1 MIRALTLLLVVV
13 LLVNVTVAY
22 SEGNYIIYVYGNI
35 HCPHC
40 AALKEFIIE
49 NYGREHLYFCDVGEN
64 QTCALK
70 FYNIIRAFGIQP
82 AIPLSAVIV
91 DGKAT
96 GVVFGELPVKSVWDK
111 LVKPADLDSHIPIY
125 AMAVNGTPTIIGYIE
140 ISQEALAYLFIH
152 GELPPTNTT
161 ATTTTNT
168 SNTMQNTSTT
178 TTNTST
184 TTTTKITTTST
195 LTATKTLLST
205 STVNETTKTT
215 NTNTTTTIS
224 STETTISQPV
234 ATNTNNPATTQTIH
248 SKTNTQTMGTT
259 TTSSSTETTATIIKP
274 STSTG
279 RNMDFFTALSLTVSL
294 SLADSV
300 NPCTIYLYTILL
312 IAASIAS
319 IGIERKIDYKR
330 VIAIGLAFALAVFM
344 GYLLL
349 GLGLITFVSSLPKI
363 FFTAVGVGF
372 GLWVIYSALT
382 GRERVAAKKS
392 MVRLLPKASKS
403 LLFSFALGLLATF
416 TLLPCSAGPYIVF
429 AGIASKLS
437 MIQAAILLIIYN
449 LVFISPLIIVLM
461 AILLGVSRQ
470 SVREFLIRY
479 NKILSIIAGLLLIAI
494 ALYASFI

>member
-1 MIRALTLLLVVV
+1 MHRVV
-13 LLVNVTVAY
+13 LVFLAISLLSLTIILAY
-22 SEGNYIIYVYGNI
+22 ANTNYTIYVYGNI

-40 AALKEFIIE
+40 AALKEFITE
-49 NYGREHLYFCDVGEN
+49 NYGSSHLRFCDIGAN
-64 QTCALK
+64 RTCTIK
-70 FYNIIRAFGIQP
+70 FYNIIRAFGMQP

-91 DGKAT
+91 NGKAT
-96 GVVFGELPVKSVWDK
+96 GVVIGEMPVKSVWDK
-111 LVKPADLDSHIPIY
+111 LIQPAELDSHIPIY
-125 AMAVNGTPTIIGYIE
+125 AMTANGTPTIIGYVE

-161 ATTTTNT
+161 APTTMTNT
-168 SNTMQNTSTT
+168 NTTQITSTI

-184 TTTTKITTTST
+184 TLTYTSTTVSSIAPTTSETTAIASVSAKTTISFTETTTSRQT
-195 LTATKTLLST
+195 VT
-205 STVNETTKTT
+205 SRN
-215 NTNTTTTIS
+215 NSTTIQITRS
-224 STETTISQPV
+224 ETF
-234 ATNTNNPATTQTIH
+234 TQT
-248 SKTNTQTMGTT
+248 TGTT
-259 TTSSSTETTATIIKP
+259 TTPNSTTTVTIIKP
-274 STSTG
+274 STSTSG
-279 RNMDFFTALSLTVSL
+279 NENMNFFTALSLTISL

-319 IGIERKIDYKR
+319 IGVERKVNYKR
-330 VIAIGLAFALAVFM
+330 VVAVGLAFALAVWI

-392 MVRLLPKASKS
+392 MVKLLPKASKNI
-403 LLFSFALGLLATF
+403 LLSFALGLLATF

-429 AGIASKLS
+429 AGIAAKLP
-437 MIQAAILLIIYN
+437 MIQAAILLVIYN

-470 SVREFLIRY
+470 SVREFLIKY
-479 NKILSIIAGLLLIAI
+479 NRVLSVIAGLLLIAI
-494 ALYASFI
+494 ALYAFLI

>member
-1 MIRALTLLLVVV
+1 MIRALKLLLIAV
-13 LLVNVTVAY
+13 LLVNAIIVY
-22 SEGNYIIYVYGNI
+22 GGGNYIVYVYGDI

-49 NYGREHLYFCDVGEN
+49 NYGREHLYFCDIGSN
-64 QTCALK
+64 RTCTLK
-70 FYNIIRAFGIQP
+70 FYNIVQAFGIQP
-82 AIPLSAVIV
+82 GIPLSAVIV
-91 DGKAT
+91 DGKVT

-111 LVKPADLDSHIPIY
+111 LIQPADLDSRIPIY
-125 AMAVNGTPTIIGYIE
+125 AMTTNGTPAIIGYIE
-140 ISQEALAYLFIH
+140 MSQEALAYFFIH

-161 ATTTTNT
+161 TTTATITNT
-168 SNTMQNTSTT
+168 TQATLTT

-184 TTTTKITTTST
+184 VTQITSTLTSTITTTSSLAT
-195 LTATKTLLST
+195 TTTTTTTRTSSTTITATVLST
-205 STVNETTKTT
+205 ETTTSQQTT
-215 NTNTTTTIS
+215 NTNS
-224 STETTISQPV
+224 STI
-234 ATNTNNPATTQTIH
+234 TQITH
-248 SKTNTQTMGTT
+248 SKTNTQTMITT
-259 TTSSSTETTATIIKP
+259 TTPSSTATTITVIKP
-274 STSTG
+274 STNTSKSL
-279 RNMDFFTALSLTVSL
+279 DFLTALSLTVSL

-319 IGIERKIDYKR
+319 IGVERR
-330 VIAIGLAFALAVFM
+330 VNYRRVVAVGLAFALAVLM

-437 MIQAAILLIIYN
+437 MIQAAILLVIYN

-470 SVREFLIRY
+470 SVRDFLIKY
-479 NKILSIIAGLLLIAI
+479 NRVLSIIAGLLLIAI

>member
-1 MIRALTLLLVVV
+1 MIRALILLLIVV
-13 LLVNVTVAY
+13 LLVNVIIVY
-22 SEGNYIIYVYGNI
+22 GEENYIVYVYGNI

-40 AALKEFIIE
+40 AALKEFITE
-49 NYGREHLYFCDVGEN
+49 NYGREHLYLCDVGYN
-64 QTCALK
+64 QTCTLK
-70 FYNIIRAFGIQP
+70 FYNIVQAFGIQP
-82 AIPLSAVIV
+82 GIPLSAVIV
-91 DGKAT
+91 DGKVT

-111 LVKPADLDSHIPIY
+111 LIQPADLDSRIPIY
-125 AMAVNGTPTIIGYIE
+125 AMTTNGTPTIIGYIE
-140 ISQEALAYLFIH
+140 MSQEALAYFFIH

-161 ATTTTNT
+161 TTTATITNTTQATLTNTMNTSTVTQITSTLTSTITTTSSLATTTTT
-168 SNTMQNTSTT
+168 TTTRTSTT
-178 TTNTST
+178 TITATVLST
-184 TTTTKITTTST
+184 ETTTS
-195 LTATKTLLST
+195 LQ
-205 STVNETTKTT
+205 TT
-215 NTNTTTTIS
+215 NTNS
-224 STETTISQPV
+224 STITRITP
-234 ATNTNNPATTQTIH
+234 
-248 SKTNTQTMGTT
+248 SKTNTQTTSTITT
-259 TTSSSTETTATIIKP
+259 PSSTATTITVIKP
-274 STSTG
+274 STNTSKSL
-279 RNMDFFTALSLTVSL
+279 DFFTALSLTVSL

-319 IGIERKIDYKR
+319 IGVERKVNYKR
-330 VIAIGLAFALAVFM
+330 VVAIGLAFALAVLM

-403 LLFSFALGLLATF
+403 LLLSFALGLLATF

-437 MIQAAILLIIYN
+437 MIQAAILLVIYN

-470 SVREFLIRY
+470 SVRDFLIKY
-479 NKILSIIAGLLLIAI
+479 NRVLSIIAGLLLIAI